1 MISIVFASANPNKIA
16 EVAKKIKHTSIRI
29 IGLTDINCT
38 EALPETADT
47 ILENAW
53 QKANY
58 LKENYDYDCF
68 SEDTGL
74 EIDFLN
80 GKPGVHTAHYAGAA
94 RNPEANM
101 NLVLSELANVT
112 TRTARFRTIIALI
125 YKGEKHTFEGIC
137 EGKIATEKTGGKG
150 FGYDPIFIPTGYTQ
164 TFAELSSEIKNTI
177 SHRAKA
183 VEQLIAFLQKQ
194 I

>member
-1 MISIVFASANPNKIA
+1 MINIVFASANPNKIA
-16 EVAKKIKHTSIRI
+16 EVAQKIKHTSIQI
-29 IGLTDINCT
+29 IGLTDIHCT
-38 EALPETADT
+38 EELPETADT
-47 ILENAW
+47 IPENAW

-58 LKENYDYDCF
+58 LKEHYGYDCF

-74 EIDFLN
+74 EIDFLD

-94 RNPEANM
+94 RNAEANM
-101 NLVLSELANVT
+101 NLVLRELAHAT
-112 TRTARFRTIIALI
+112 TRTARFRTVIALI

-137 EGKIATEKTGGKG
+137 NGTIAETKTGEKG

-164 TFAELSSEIKNTI
+164 TFAELSSDIKNTI

-194 I
+194 V